1 MLFGLGAKPIIGL
14 DIGSSAIKIVE
25 AEKKRGGWVVRS
37 FTSVTL
43 PEDTIVDGEIVNHAA
58 VVEAIKAA
66 LKESGSGSK
75 LVSTSVAGSSV
86 IIKHISIPQTS
97 PKELEDQVYW
107 EAEQYIPFDM
117 KDISLDFEVVQ
128 EDAGEG
134 KMDILLVAAKKDF
147 IEKRLAA
154 VRDCGLNPEV
164 LDIDV
169 LALANVF
176 WENYEMTPDN
186 AVVLVDIGAS
196 LTKINIV
203 SNTTTIFTRDVA
215 VGGKNLTQE
224 IQNRLG
230 ISFQEAEVL
239 KIDACS
245 TGQIPEEV
253 LPLVNSICENVS
265 LEIRRSLDFYAASPV
280 QLPVTA
286 VFLCG
291 GASRIPGLANMLTE
305 MLGLP
310 IEYLNPFNKVAC
322 SGRQFN
328 EEFLSAISSSAAVP
342 LGLAL
347 RNET

>member
-1 MLFGLGAKPIIGL
+1 MFGIGNKPLIGL
-14 DIGSSAIKIVE
+14 DIGSSSIKLVE
-25 AEKKRGGWVVRS
+25 AEKKRSGWVVRS
-37 FTSVTL
+37 FASVML

-58 VVEAIKAA
+58 VVEAIRAVV
-66 LKESGSGSK
+66 KESGIRTK
-75 LVSTSVAGSSV
+75 LIATSVAGSSV
-86 IIKHISIPQTS
+86 IIKHIAVPKTS

-117 KDISLDFEVVQ
+117 AEISLDFEVVQ

-154 VRDCGLNPEV
+154 VKEAGLDPYV
-164 LDIDV
+164 LDVDV

-186 AVVLVDIGAS
+186 AVLLVDVGAS

-203 SNTTTIFTRDVA
+203 SESTTIFTRDVA
-215 VGGKNLTQE
+215 IGGKNLTLE
-224 IQNRLG
+224 IQNKLG

-239 KIDACS
+239 KVDACS

-253 LPLVNSICENVS
+253 LPLVNSISES
-265 LEIRRSLDFYAASPV
+265 IALEIRRSLDFYAASPI
-280 QLPVTA
+280 QLPVTGA
-286 VFLCG
+286 FLCG
-291 GASRIPGLANMLTE
+291 GASRIPGLSNMLSE

-310 IEYLNPFNKVAC
+310 VEYLNPFVKVAC

-328 EEFLSAISSSAAVP
+328 EEFLAAISSSAVVP

-347 RNET
+347 RNEA

>member
-14 DIGSSAIKIVE
+14 DIGSSTIKLVE
-25 AEKKRGGWVVRS
+25 AEKKRGGWVVKS

-58 VVEAIKAA
+58 VVEAIRNVI
-66 LKESGSGSK
+66 KESGVSSK
-75 LVSTSVAGSSV
+75 LVATSVAGSSV
-86 IIKHISIPQTS
+86 IIKHISIPHTG

-154 VRDCGLNPEV
+154 IRECGLNPEV

-186 AVVLVDIGAS
+186 AVVLVDIGAG

-203 SNTTTIFTRDVA
+203 SDT
-215 VGGKNLTQE
+215 
-224 IQNRLG
+224 
-230 ISFQEAEVL
+230 
-239 KIDACS
+239 
-245 TGQIPEEV
+245 
-253 LPLVNSICENVS
+253 
-265 LEIRRSLDFYAASPV
+265 
-280 QLPVTA
+280 
-286 VFLCG
+286 
-291 GASRIPGLANMLTE
+291 
-305 MLGLP
+305 
-310 IEYLNPFNKVAC
+310 
-322 SGRQFN
+322 
-328 EEFLSAISSSAAVP
+328 
-342 LGLAL
+342 
-347 RNET
+347 

>member
-1 MLFGLGAKPIIGL
+1 MLFGLGAKPVIGL
-14 DIGSSAIKIVE
+14 DIGSSAIKLVE

-37 FTSVTL
+37 FTSVNL

-58 VVEAIKAA
+58 VVEAIKN
-66 LKESGSGSK
+66 LIRESGVRSR
-75 LVSTSVAGSSV
+75 LVATSVAGSSV
-86 IIKHISIPQTS
+86 IIKHISIPKTS
-97 PKELEDQVYW
+97 PKEVEDQVYW

-117 KDISLDFEVVQ
+117 KEISLDFDIVQ
-128 EDAGEG
+128 EDMGDG

-147 IEKRLAA
+147 IEKRLAT
-154 VRDCGLNPEV
+154 VKESGFQPYV
-164 LDIDV
+164 LDVDA
-169 LALANVF
+169 LAMANVF
-176 WENYEMTPDN
+176 WENYDMTPDN
-186 AVVLVDIGAS
+186 AVVLVDVGAS

-203 SNTTTIFTRDVA
+203 SDSTTIFTRDVA

-224 IQNRLG
+224 IQNKLG

-253 LPLVNSICENVS
+253 LPLVNAISENVA

-280 QLPVTA
+280 QLPITA

-291 GASRIPGLANMLTE
+291 GASRIPGLSNMLSE
-305 MLGLP
+305 ILGLP
-310 IEYLNPFNKVAC
+310 IEYLNPFAKVAC

-328 EEFLSAISSSAAVP
+328 EEFLAAISSSAAVP

-347 RNET
+347 RNEA

>member
-1 MLFGLGAKPIIGL
+1 MLFGFGAKPIVGL

-25 AEKKRGGWVVRS
+25 AEKKRSGWVVRS
-37 FTSVTL
+37 FTSVNL

-58 VVEAIKAA
+58 VVEAIVSA
-66 LKESGSGSK
+66 LKEAGVRSK
-75 LVSTSVAGSSV
+75 NVCTSVAGSSV
-86 IIKHISIPQTS
+86 IIKHIAIPKS
-97 PKELEDQVYW
+97 APSEIEDQVYW

-117 KDISLDFEVVQ
+117 KEISLDFEVVQ
-128 EDAGEG
+128 EDMGDG

-154 VRDCGLNPEV
+154 VKECGLIPEV
-164 LDIDV
+164 LEVDG

-186 AVVLVDIGAS
+186 AVVLVDVGAS
-196 LTKINIV
+196 LTKINII
-203 SNTTTIFTRDVA
+203 SHNTTIFTRDVA

-224 IQNRLG
+224 VQNKLG
-230 ISFQEAEVL
+230 VSFQEAEVL

-253 LPLVNSICENVS
+253 LPLVNGICENIS

-286 VFLCG
+286 VFLSG
-291 GASRIPGLANMLTE
+291 GASRVPGLANMLTE

-310 IEYLNPFNKVAC
+310 VEYLNPFNKVAV
-322 SGRQFN
+322 SGRQFS
-328 EEFLSAISSSAAVP
+328 EEFLAAISSSAVIP
-342 LGLAL
+342 LGLAI
-347 RNET
+347 RNEA

>member
-1 MLFGLGAKPIIGL
+1 MLFGLGAKPIVGL
-14 DIGSSAIKIVE
+14 DIGSSAIKLVE
-25 AEKKRGGWVVRS
+25 AEKKRSGWVVRS
-37 FTSVTL
+37 YTSITL
-43 PEDTIVDGEIVNHAA
+43 PEDSVVDGEIVNHAA
-58 VVEAIKAA
+58 VVEAIRS
-66 LKESGSGSK
+66 LVKEASVKSK
-75 LVSTSVAGSSV
+75 LACTSVAGSSV
-86 IIKHISIPQTS
+86 IIKHIAIPKTA

-117 KDISLDFEVVQ
+117 QEISLDFDVVQ
-128 EDAGEG
+128 EDMGDG

-154 VRDCGLNPEV
+154 VREAGLEPQVLEV
-164 LDIDV
+164 DV

-186 AVVLVDIGAS
+186 AVVLVDVGAS

-203 SNTTTIFTRDVA
+203 SDKTTIFTRDVA

-224 IQNRLG
+224 VQNKLG

-239 KIDACS
+239 KIDACT

-253 LPLVNSICENVS
+253 LPLVTQISENIA

-291 GASRIPGLANMLTE
+291 GASRIPGLSNMLAE
-305 MLGLP
+305 ILGLP
-310 IEYLNPFNKVAC
+310 IEYLNPFNKIAC

-328 EEFLSAISSSAAVP
+328 EEFLAAISSSAAVP
-342 LGLAL
+342 VGLAL
-347 RNET
+347 RNEA